1 MKAAQAKM
9 VANPFTAFTGMT
21 GTDGLPK
28 VRCMKTTQL
37 LNFARGEWT
46 PGDLASLSELPSA
59 IDGSP
64 VALTGSGGLDFG
76 AMARFAREVGGPAL
90 RALTFHQ
97 RARMLK
103 ALGLAI
109 LARKEE
115 LYALNYATGA
125 TRKDGWI
132 DIEGGAGTLLS
143 FSSKG
148 RRELPD
154 AQVLLDGA
162 LEPLS
167 KSPLFQGQH
176 VYTPL
181 HGVAVHINAFN
192 FPVWGMLEKL
202 APALLAGVPA
212 IVKPASAT
220 AWLAEAAFRVMIEAE
235 ILPPGAV
242 QLVVGGVGDLFEQL
256 GGQDVVSF
264 TGSAQTALKLRTH
277 PVIQRESVKFIAEQD
292 SLNASVLGPD
302 AGPGTPEFDLFV
314 AEVVTEMT
322 VKAGQKCTAIRR
334 ALVPAASIDAVE
346 QAIAARLAALNVG
359 DPRDAA
365 TGMGA
370 LVSRAQ
376 RTSVRDAVAAIV
388 AGGARVA
395 AGDPDGRIGPD
406 GGAFM
411 PPVLLRADDPWAC
424 AAAHDVEP
432 FGPVATLMP
441 YADLGDAVKLANR
454 GMGSLACS
462 LFTHQPDVAR
472 EVVLGAGA
480 FHGRMLIVDRDNAAF
495 STGHGSP
502 LPVLVHGGP
511 GRAGGGEEMGGVRGV
526 THYMQRTALQG
537 SPTMIA
543 AITGHYIPGSPKH
556 EIAVHPFRKR
566 MSELTIGDTLR
577 TASRTVSVE
586 DIEHFAHFTGDNFYA
601 HMDEEAARASP
612 IFEGRVAHGYLI
624 LSFAAGLFVDP
635 APGPVLANTGL
646 ENLRFLTP
654 LYPEDSMRVELTV
667 RSKSLKS
674 EETGVVRW
682 AVEVFNQRD
691 EVVASYD
698 LLTEN
703 VV

>member
-1 MKAAQAKM
+1 
-9 VANPFTAFTGMT
+9 
-21 GTDGLPK
+21 
-28 VRCMKTTQL
+28 MKTAQL
-37 LNFARGEWT
+37 LNFARGQWV
-46 PGDLASLSELPSA
+46 PGDPSSLTELPSA
-59 IDGSP
+59 IDGSL
-64 VALTGSGGLDFG
+64 VALTGSGGLDFA

-90 RALTFHQ
+90 RAMTFHE

-103 ALGLAI
+103 ALGLAVI
-109 LARKEE
+109 ARKEE
-115 LYALNYATGA
+115 LYELNYATGA

-154 AQVLLDGA
+154 AHVLLDGA

-167 KSPLFQGQH
+167 RSGTFQGQH
-176 VYTPL
+176 VFTPL
-181 HGVAVHINAFN
+181 QGVAVHINAFN

-202 APALLAGVPA
+202 APTLLAGVPA

-220 AWLAEAAFRVMIEAE
+220 AWLAEAAFRIMIDTGV
-235 ILPPGAV
+235 LPPGAV
-242 QLVVGGVGDLFEQL
+242 QLVVGGVGDLFDHL

-264 TGSAQTALKLRTH
+264 TGSAATALKLRTH
-277 PVIQRESVKFIAEQD
+277 PAIQRESVRFIAEQD

-302 AGPGTPEFDLFV
+302 AVPGTPEFDLFV
-314 AEVVTEMT
+314 AEVVNEMT

-334 ALVPAASIDAVE
+334 AMVPEAVLDAAE
-346 QAIAARLAALNVG
+346 RAIADRLAGLPIG
-359 DPRDAA
+359 DPRDKA
-365 TGMGA
+365 TRVGA
-370 LVSRAQ
+370 LVSRSQ
-376 RTSVRDAVAAIV
+376 RDSVREAIGAITAA
-388 AGGARVA
+388 GARIA
-395 AGDPDGRIGPD
+395 AGDPEERVGPD

-424 AAAHDVEP
+424 EAAHDVEP

-441 YADLGDAVKLANR
+441 YRDLGDAVRLANR
-454 GMGSLACS
+454 GKGSLALS
-462 LFTHQPDVAR
+462 LFTFSGEAAR
-472 EVVLGAGA
+472 DFILGAGA
-480 FHGRMLIVDRDNAAF
+480 YHGRMLVIDRTNGKD

-537 SPTMIA
+537 SPDMIA
-543 AITGHYIPGSPKH
+543 AITSQYIPGGPKRA
-556 EIAVHPFRKR
+556 IDVHPFRKR
-566 MSELTIGDTLR
+566 MSELAIGDTLK
-577 TASRTVSVE
+577 TAGRTVTIE
-586 DIEHFAHFTGDNFYA
+586 DIEHFAHFTGDTFYA
-601 HMDEEAARASP
+601 HMDEEAAKASP

-635 APGPVLANTGL
+635 DPGPVLANTGL

-654 LYPEDSMRVELTV
+654 LYPGDSMRVELTV

-682 AVEVFNQRD
+682 AVEIFNQKD
-691 EVVASYD
+691 ELVATYD

-703 VV
+703 VP